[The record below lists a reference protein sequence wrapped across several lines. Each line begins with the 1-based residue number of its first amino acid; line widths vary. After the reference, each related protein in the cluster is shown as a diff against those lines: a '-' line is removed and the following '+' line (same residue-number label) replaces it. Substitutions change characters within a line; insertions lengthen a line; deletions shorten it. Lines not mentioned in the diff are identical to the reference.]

1 MSNKNTENKT
11 DYLFVRTQFFEM
23 ASEPSLSAAAEPDTI
38 ALPTFRSSS
47 GNNIVYERLLGKQP
61 GIVYLH
67 GIHSSMNGEKS
78 NALRDHCVKE
88 GRAFVR
94 FDYSGHGQSEGSFEE
109 CNVSTWLSDVQS
121 IMDNFTEGKQVIVGS
136 SLGGWL
142 MILYAMRNPDKLH
155 ALVGIAV
162 AADYTQRIWNSLNSE
177 TKKQVKTL
185 GYYEY
190 PSPYN
195 DKPHKYTLQFFQDGA
210 KHTVLDMPGLE
221 IIKAPIRLLHGAQ
234 DEVIPTSV
242 SLALM
247 QKITSTVTLEVIDD
261 GDHRLSRPDDL
272 LQLVQII
279 DQCCSNDVDVTQEVE
294 DD

>member
-1 MSNKNTENKT
+1 MHNKINTENKNIS
-11 DYLFVRTQFFEM
+11 YLYIRIIFEM
-23 ASEPSLSAAAEPDTI
+23 ASEPVGT

-47 GNNIVYERLLGKQP
+47 GNTLVYERLHGKEP

-67 GIHSSMNGEKS
+67 GIHSTMIGEKA
-78 NALRDHCVKE
+78 NALQEYCRKE

-94 FDYSGHGQSEGSFEE
+94 FDYSGHGQSEGIFEE
-109 CNVSTWLSDVQS
+109 CNVSTWLSDIESV
-121 IMDNFTEGKQVIVGS
+121 IDNLTEGKQVIVGS

-142 MILYAMRNPDKLH
+142 MILYAMRNPDKVH
-155 ALVGIAV
+155 ALVGLAV
-162 AADYTQRIWNSLNSE
+162 AADYTQKIWNSLNSE
-177 TKKQVKTL
+177 MKKQVKTL
-185 GYYEY
+185 GYYDY

-221 IIKAPIRLLHGAQ
+221 IIKSPVRLLHGAL

-247 QKITSTVTLEVIDD
+247 QKITSSVTLEVIED

-272 LQLVQII
+272 LQLIQIV
-279 DQCCSNDVDVTQEVE
+279 DQCCRGNDDMDASQEV
-294 DD
+294 DDD

>member
-1 MSNKNTENKT
+1 M
-11 DYLFVRTQFFEM
+11 RTRYFGM
-23 ASEPSLSAAAEPDTI
+23 ASEPMSSGAAESDAT
-38 ALPTFRSSS
+38 ALPAFRSSS
-47 GNNIVYERLLGKQP
+47 GNNLVYERLHGKEP
-61 GIVYLH
+61 GVVYLH
-67 GIHSSMNGEKS
+67 GIHSSMNGEKA
-78 NALRDHCVKE
+78 NALRDYCRKE

-109 CNVSTWLSDVQS
+109 CNMSTWLSDVQS
-121 IMDNFTEGKQVIVGS
+121 AMDNLTEGKQVMVGS

-142 MILYAMRNPDKLH
+142 MILYTMRNPDKIH
-155 ALVGIAV
+155 ALVGLAV
-162 AADYTQRIWNSLNSE
+162 AADYTQKIWNSLNSE

-185 GYYEY
+185 GYYEH

-195 DKPHKYTLQFFQDGA
+195 DKPYKYTLQFFQDGA
-210 KHTVLDMPGLE
+210 KHTILDMPGLE
-221 IIKAPIRLLHGAQ
+221 IIKSPVRLLHGAL

-247 QKITSTVTLEVIDD
+247 QKITSAVTLEVIED

-279 DQCCSNDVDVTQEVE
+279 DQCCSNDVDVSQEV
-294 DD
+294 DDD

>member
-1 MSNKNTENKT
+1 M
-11 DYLFVRTQFFEM
+11 M
-23 ASEPSLSAAAEPDTI
+23 ASEPSSSAAAELDATDTSV
-38 ALPTFRSSS
+38 FRSSS
-47 GNNIVYERLLGKQP
+47 GNKIVYERLYGKQP
-61 GIVYLH
+61 GVVYLH
-67 GIHSSMNGEKS
+67 GIHSSMNGEKAD
-78 NALRDHCVKE
+78 ALRDHCTKE

-94 FDYSGHGQSEGSFEE
+94 FDYSGHGRSEGVFEE

-121 IMDNFTEGKQVIVGS
+121 VMDNLTEGKQVIVGS

-155 ALVGIAV
+155 ALVGLAV
-162 AADYTQRIWNSLNSE
+162 AADYTQKIWNSLNSE
-177 TKKQVKTL
+177 MKKQVKTL

-221 IIKAPIRLLHGAQ
+221 IIKSPVRLLHGAL
-234 DEVIPTSV
+234 DDIIPTSV

-247 QKITSTVTLEVIDD
+247 QKITSSVTLEVIED

-279 DQCCSNDVDVTQEVE
+279 DQCCNDMDVSQEV
-294 DD
+294 DDD